1 MDPAKDPT
9 PGSGGRERGQHL
21 LDPTYMTQERSAV
34 TSKFESSRIWNFETQ
49 RPSVGQNEKVT
60 YQPTR
65 AFDDAPQVTGR
76 LFLRLRGAADE
87 SSNKQR
93 KKLPPVAHI

>member
-34 TSKFESSRIWNFETQ
+34 ASKFECSRILNFETQ

-60 YQPTR
+60 YQPVAIAGWRDQT
-65 AFDDAPQVTGR
+65 FITTGTEYISLYR
-76 LFLRLRGAADE
+76 IGYVVEYREYISL
-87 SSNKQR
+87 
-93 KKLPPVAHI
+93 